1 MDLDKNQ
8 SYRAGFTPR
17 EREVLKLY
25 DDLAEKA
32 AAEPQDDIV
41 RRPKAAT
48 DPRTGKP
55 TVDLSKADADC
66 KRCEGTGLRGTHKVV
81 LEGVEYQAPVICVC
95 VSENGGVRRDA
106 LDRMVD
112 RVRKHVERQAKKKK
126 TKKKRRRR

>member
-1 MDLDKNQ
+1 LDLDKQNEN
-8 SYRAGFTPR
+8 YRAGFTPR

-25 DDLAEKA
+25 DDLAAKA

-66 KRCEGTGLRGTHKVV
+66 ERCDGTGLRGTHKVV
-81 LEGVEYQAPVICVC
+81 LDGVTEMAPVICVC

-112 RVRKHVERQAKKKK
+112 RVAKHIKRQAKK

>member
-8 SYRAGFTPR
+8 NYRAGFTPR

-25 DDLAEKA
+25 DDLAA
-32 AAEPQDDIV
+32 AAAAQPQDDIV
-41 RRPKAAT
+41 RRPKLST

-66 KRCEGTGLRGTHKVV
+66 ERCEGTGLRGTYKVV
-81 LEGVEYQAPVICVC
+81 MDGVEEMAPVICVC

-112 RVRKHVERQAKKKK
+112 RVKKHVERQAKK
-126 TKKKRRRR
+126 TRKKRRRR